1 MNAIGP
7 ANDILKSKGRP
18 TARDYVAGELRRGI
32 VRGQFEPGEK
42 LNPHELAEHFGVSQ
56 TPAREA
62 IQLLATEGLV
72 RNDPF
77 RGARVAEL
85 TAEEYEELYL
95 MRVGLEQ
102 MAARLGAEAISDEGV
117 AEMERLLGEMAS
129 AVKAGDIDLFYERD
143 REFHLTHY
151 GASGRESLVRL
162 IMNLRVSSE
171 RYARAAYVLPKVSMK
186 DTLATHKEM
195 LDAVRDRDGARCAAV
210 MKQDLRRTLE
220 TFVEQFGGPDGMTSL
235 VDEVA

>member
-1 MNAIGP
+1 MRKAR
-7 ANDILKSKGRP
+7 GRP
-18 TARDYVAGELRRGI
+18 TARDYVADELRRGI

-102 MAARLGAEAISDEGV
+102 LAARLGAEGISDEGI
-117 AEMERLLGEMAS
+117 AEMERLLEEMGS
-129 AVKAGDIDLFYERD
+129 AVESGDIDLFYERD
-143 REFHLTHY
+143 REFHFTHY
-151 GASGRESLVRL
+151 SASGRESLVRL
-162 IMNLRVSSE
+162 IMSLRVSSE
-171 RYARAAYVLPKVSMK
+171 RYARAAYTLPNVSMK
-186 DTLATHKEM
+186 DTLATHGN
-195 LDAVRDRDGARCAAV
+195 LLTAVSERDGARCAEV
-210 MKQDLRRTLE
+210 LQQDLRRTLE
-220 TFVEQFGGPDGMTSL
+220 TFIEQFGDGPAMLADDGDTA
-235 VDEVA
+235 ERG